1 MLLIFEYIFLF
12 IILEMDKIILYSE
25 YIEVYINRIFW
36 KKELLVV
43 VIWVI

>member
-36 KKELLVV
+36 NKELLVV
-43 VIWVI
+43 VI